1 FSTLFLPKL
10 SVLFLVVNTDDGPR
24 ALTLEDYLNGNF
36 QYKTFFPYWVSD
48 NEYLHQSAEDDIILY
63 NVEMNYPTTI
73 MTNSTMKQVNASNYV
88 LSSDKYF
95 IALESNYSKVIILIY
110 CLMKFLVSFSIL
122 LIVVAI
128 DKCFLVLF

>member
-1 FSTLFLPKL
+1 QNSNRKPSAVPTLF
-10 SVLFLVVNTDDGPR
+10 VNTDDGPR

-88 LSSDKYF
+88 LSSDKHF
-95 IALESNYSKVIILIY
+95 IALESNYSKLWRYSYTASYHIYDLIY
-110 CLMKFLVSFSIL
+110 G
-122 LIVVAI
+122 
-128 DKCFLVLF
+128 